1 MLVTLDP
8 CDNEQATVL
17 GRSSSDHVGWEIGA
31 GYVACISMENYQKLT
46 QIVKLSHF

>member
-17 GRSSSDHVGWEIGA
+17 GRSSTDHGGWEMGA
-31 GYVACISMENYQKLT
+31 G
-46 QIVKLSHF
+46 